1 MSWII
6 LIWLL
11 SHLGLDAGAWLIIG
25 SFLVSLPVFTLWQE
39 EAARLKK
46 RIKRLEEALAH
57 KTG

>member
-1 MSWII
+1 MAWII

-25 SFLVSLPVFTLWQE
+25 SFLVSLIVYTLWQE
-39 EAARLKK
+39 EASRLKK
-46 RIKRLEEALAH
+46 KIKRLEEDLAH